1 MTESTVQD
9 VMPPDVQTNDT
20 APTQAFSFGDPI
32 PVLERRK
39 LLDYVAYVQMDKW
52 YEPPMSFDGL
62 ARTVP
67 LCITAHRLPLSVTFS
82 AVHISRTACL
92 VSRLLPVLF
101 SMTWY
106 LATPTWKSVL
116 TGSVECCHWSRP
128 WRNTR
133 GAELSSTPIG
143 SCNTV

>member
-52 YEPPMSFDGL
+52 YEPPMS
-62 ARTVP
+62 
-67 LCITAHRLPLSVTFS
+67 
-82 AVHISRTACL
+82 
-92 VSRLLPVLF
+92 
-101 SMTWY
+101 WY